1 MRNTDAG
8 NAPKRAIATSLAVGV
23 VVLLLKSAAFL
34 VTGSSAL
41 LTDALEST
49 INVLASGFAMWSIHV
64 AQTPPDKNHPYG
76 HGRIEYFSV
85 FFEGGLILAA
95 AIGIIITAAPRMID
109 PLPLTH
115 LDTGLGISVLA
126 STANLAL
133 ALHLLRVG
141 RSTNT
146 MTLIADGKHI
156 LTDVYT
162 TAGVLAG
169 LAAVRLTGW
178 LWLDGAIACA
188 VALHIVRTG
197 YGLVRN
203 AVKGLMNEAD
213 AVLLQRLNRSLRQ
226 AASEDCLSV
235 HAVRAWMSGRD
246 VYVDMHVVLPR
257 GLSLAEAQQCTA
269 KLEKMLRRDNP
280 DVAGVHLK
288 LEICNDAT
296 CRACR
301 HASRCRHGHAESPS
315 AATRQEDSRR
325 A

>member
-1 MRNTDAG
+1 MRTHDTG
-8 NAPKRAIATSLAVGV
+8 NAPRKAIAAAFTVGIL
-23 VVLLLKSAAFL
+23 VLLLKSLAFL
-34 VTGSSAL
+34 VTGSAAL

-64 AQTPPDKNHPYG
+64 AQTPPDEDHPYG

-85 FFEGGLILAA
+85 LFEGTLILAA
-95 AIGIIITAAPRMID
+95 AIGIIITAAPRIIN
-109 PLPLTH
+109 PLPLTR
-115 LDTGLGISVLA
+115 LDMGLAISVLA
-126 STANLAL
+126 SSANLVL

-141 RSTNT
+141 RNTNT
-146 MTLIADGKHI
+146 MTLIADGRHI

-178 LWLDGAIACA
+178 LWMDGAIACA

-213 AVLLQRLNRSLRQ
+213 AALLQRLNNSLRHATSQ
-226 AASEDCLSV
+226 DCLSV

-246 VYVDMHVVLPR
+246 IYVDMHVVLPR

-269 KLEKMLRRDNP
+269 RLEGVLRRDNP

-288 LEICNDAT
+288 LEVCNDT
-296 CRACR
+296 QCRTCR
-301 HASRCRHGHAESPS
+301 HAARCRNGHAETPS
-315 AATRQEDSRR
+315 AAARPEGSHGS
-325 A
+325 